1 MRGKRLVSVMLAV
14 LMVAS
19 AAVVLSSCGKKEKA
33 PETLEEYVK
42 TSESATEELGKISDS
57 IENELIDG
65 TMAVEGNTIII
76 TLKYKET
83 YDQQYFDSMKEA
95 MEGKVDDMKSSFE
108 DTIADLEKQSG
119 IDNIGLKLIVQNGDG
134 SEIFSSDL

>member
-57 IENELIDG
+57 IENELLDG

>member
-57 IENELIDG
+57 IENELLDG

-119 IDNIGLKLIVQNGDG
+119 IDNIGLNLIVQNGDG

>member
-1 MRGKRLVSVMLAV
+1 MRGKKIIAVLLAV
-14 LMVAS
+14 LMMVS
-19 AAVVLSSCGKKEKA
+19 AAAVMTSCGKKEKA
-33 PETLEEYVK
+33 PENLEEYVK

-57 IENELIDG
+57 IENELLDG
-65 TMAVEGNTIII
+65 TMAVEGNNLII

-83 YDQQYFDSMKEA
+83 YDEQYLDSMKEA
-95 MEGKVDDMKSSFE
+95 MEGKVNELKSSFD

-119 IDNIGLKLIVQNGDG
+119 VDNIGLKLIVQNGDG